1 MKIRV
6 YGPGCYA
13 CNELYRR
20 VINVLAKL
28 DIAVDHMKVSDVEGI
43 TDAGVLFTPALEI
56 NGKIVSAG
64 RLLTRRQLEK
74 LITGE
79 LSEEQS

>member
-13 CNELYRR
+13 CNELDRR

-28 DIAVDHMKVSDVEGI
+28 GIAVDYHHRRGGSLH
-43 TDAGVLFTPALEI
+43 AG
-56 NGKIVSAG
+56 AG
-64 RLLTRRQLEK
+64 D
-74 LITGE
+74 
-79 LSEEQS
+79 

>member
-13 CNELYRR
+13 CNELDRR

-28 DIAVDHMKVSDVEGI
+28 GIAVDYMKVSDVKGI

-56 NGKIVSAG
+56 NGKVVSSG
-64 RLLTRRQLEK
+64 RLLSERQLEK
-74 LITGE
+74 LITGA
-79 LSEEQS
+79 LSEAHS